1 MPSVVSDIATSVLGA
16 FRSQPTLGH
25 PASDTNLSPRYPP
38 YARPQRR
45 LAVQS
50 VSRFNG
56 GVRRASLSPCAGPRH
71 NQPSRRLRHECDASR
86 DVLAG
91 VLRTQNGPRCIQA
104 AAGSCF
110 AFAKRSVLRQTI
122 LRCRERMAHGR
133 VSNFDFLGTPSDL
146 TTQDR
151 SGAATSK
158 KQRSVY
164 LARWS
169 HSCSRRVADFVV
181 RVANLRCDACRFAR
195 NSPSSHVIFLS
206 NHDLGRTTSTGL
218 IEWRSPQRFPPSSA
232 GCSARPGVE
241 STRRQTVYRLQL
253 L

>member
-1 MPSVVSDIATSVLGA
+1 MELGA

-38 YARPQRR
+38 YARPQLR

-50 VSRFNG
+50 LSRFNS

-110 AFAKRSVLRQTI
+110 AFAKRSVSRQII
-122 LRCRERMAHGR
+122 LRCRERMARTVACRTSIFWGR
-133 VSNFDFLGTPSDL
+133 LPTSQRKT
-146 TTQDR
+146 
-151 SGAATSK
+151 GAALRPRKSRGQSTLPGGVIAAPDGLPVLSSELPTS
-158 KQRSVY
+158 
-164 LARWS
+164 
-169 HSCSRRVADFVV
+169 VAT
-181 RVANLRCDACRFAR
+181 RATLHATHR
-195 NSPSSHVIFLS
+195 PPMSSFCQI
-206 NHDLGRTTSTGL
+206 T
-218 IEWRSPQRFPPSSA
+218 I
-232 GCSARPGVE
+232 
-241 STRRQTVYRLQL
+241 
-253 L
+253 